1 MPQGPRP
8 RYLVIVGDLLSK
20 WVGET
25 EKLIAKM
32 FAEAEDRRDEVMILL
47 DEADTFLR
55 DRTLAHASWEL
66 SHTNEFLAR
75 MERFP
80 GLFICT
86 TNLVDTLDPA
96 ILRRFQFRVE
106 FLPMRHEQSV
116 EAFGA
121 AFLRT
126 PSIEECRE
134 LRDLSGL
141 VPADFANVARQL
153 KFFQGRENAHATN
166 LLKAELEARR
176 GSLSRP
182 IGFMSHAS
190 NVRGTGRQAGR

>member
-1 MPQGPRP
+1 M
-8 RYLVIVGDLLSK
+8 I
-20 WVGET
+20 
-25 EKLIAKM
+25 
-32 FAEAEDRRDEVMILL
+32 ILL

-55 DRTLAHASWEL
+55 DRSLARASWEV

-86 TNLVDTLDPA
+86 TNLVDTLDTA

-116 EAFGA
+116 QAFHA
-121 AFLRT
+121 AFLRM
-126 PSIEECRE
+126 PSIEENQRIKE
-134 LRDLSGL
+134 MDGL
-141 VPADFANVARQL
+141 VPSDFANVARQL
-153 KFFQGRENAHATN
+153 KFFAGGENPNATN

-176 GSLSRP
+176 GSRSRP
-182 IGFMSHAS
+182 IGFMAHTGNA
-190 NVRGTGRQAGR
+190 RGSGVAE